1 MKLIVQSFIAVQITY
16 FVNAVFTKASL
27 LFLYHRIFGVVSRFR
42 WVLWISGFIITG
54 YFIACVIASIAG
66 CSPVSYYWDKQQPGA
81 CIDEVNFYRWN
92 GIVNMLLDVLV
103 LVLPFPMTWRVKT
116 SLRQKLVL
124 SSIFCL
130 GGL

>member
-1 MKLIVQSFIAVQITY
+1 MKSFLAVQITY

-27 LFLYHRIFGVVSRFR
+27 LLLYHRIFGVVSGFR
-42 WVLWISGFIITG
+42 WALWISGFVVMG

-66 CSPVSYYWDKQQPGA
+66 CHPVSYYWNHDQPGH

-103 LVLPFPMTWRVKT
+103 LCLPFPMTWRVNT
-116 SLRQKLVL
+116 SLRQKLIL
-124 SSIFCL
+124 TGIFML